1 MRAMSFKLLTV
12 ASIVSLAAMTAGCGS
27 MAGND
32 RSSAVVV
39 IDALQ
44 AASGAQATPAF
55 SGTLQSDVLTR
66 GGIFSDPGRV
76 TMRVIGKDPTDLLTI
91 GNSVTITRYLV
102 TFSRTDCGP
111 QSSRQCTPGV
121 DVPYPFDSAVTF
133 TVTPGST
140 STTASFELIRHTAKL
155 EAPLLGLRDQN
166 NNINWTIIS
175 TLADVT
181 FFGHDQSGR
190 NVSANGRI
198 GIQFGDFADPTN

>member
-1 MRAMSFKLLTV
+1 VKAMSFKLLQV
-12 ASIVSLAAMTAGCGS
+12 ASIVWLAAMTAACGDL
-27 MAGND
+27 AGND
-32 RSSAVVV
+32 RSSAIVV

-44 AASGAQATPAF
+44 AASGASATPAF

-76 TMRVIGKDPTDLLTI
+76 TMRVIGKDPTELLSL
-91 GNSVTITRYLV
+91 GNSITITRYLV
-102 TFSRTDCGP
+102 TFSRADG
-111 QSSRQCTPGV
+111 RNTPGV
-121 DVPYPFDSAVTF
+121 DVPFPFDSAVTF

-140 STTASFELIRHTAKL
+140 STTGSFELIRHTAKL
-155 EAPLLGLRDQN
+155 EPPLLGLRDQN

-190 NVSANGRI
+190 NVSASSRI
-198 GIQFGDFADPTN
+198 GVQFGDFADPQ

>member
-1 MRAMSFKLLTV
+1 MRAMSFKFLTV

-32 RSSAVVV
+32 RSSVTLI

-44 AASGAQATPAF
+44 AGSGASANPAF

-76 TMRVIGKDPTDLLTI
+76 TMRVIGKDATDLLTLA
-91 GNSVTITRYLV
+91 NAVTITRYLV
-102 TFSRTDCGP
+102 TFSRTDG
-111 QSSRQCTPGV
+111 RNTPGV
-121 DVPYPFDSAVTF
+121 DVPFPFDSAVTF

-140 STTASFELIRHTAKL
+140 STTAGFELIRHTAKL
-155 EAPLLGLRDQN
+155 ESPLLGLRDQN

-190 NVSANGRI
+190 NVSASGRI
-198 GIQFGDFADPTN
+198 GVQFGDFADPTN